1 MNEQPVLQHLL
12 QLETEAAALVD
23 DAQAESDRRL
33 AEGEKRNRKR
43 YDERYSQ
50 EMASI
55 DEEYT
60 KKRSEVE
67 VVHQQE
73 LERYRESLNALPV
86 YMDRFFAL
94 VASLL
99 PLGNLQVKE

>member
-33 AEGEKRNRKR
+33 AEGEKRNRKQ
-43 YDERYSQ
+43 YDEQYNL

-55 DEEYT
+55 DKEYT
-60 KKRSEVE
+60 QKHSEVE
-67 VVHQQE
+67 AAYQQE
-73 LERYRESLNALPV
+73 LDRYRENLNALPV
-86 YMDRFFAL
+86 YMERFFAL
-94 VASLL
+94 VTTLL